1 MKNPIIER
9 TTKSVDK
16 INIVLNSIM
25 FYFLITNIVFLFYIY
40 TMNKIKT
47 FEQFVNENIQ
57 INEIFGI
64 PGTPTFKELWEKI
77 KGSLQKLSLTILSK
91 GLTCWDTLVTFVKG
105 MLDNAKS
112 LKEKYPV
119 VYRTIMI
126 TAVLLIIFFM
136 LTSAGVS
143 GQPIPP
149 EKINAAI
156 GLIEEIQKSGNY
168 ADKVDDSVFS
178 KSIAYL
184 MELKRGNT
192 IQVGEKSKEIAE
204 NAIKLIDDMIKTTKD
219 VKTTDVDKNETM
231 EVLLSLAEK
240 GAKYVSYNITTIT
253 DDAGNLKGEYITMGK
268 K

>member
-1 MKNPIIER
+1 
-9 TTKSVDK
+9 
-16 INIVLNSIM
+16 
-25 FYFLITNIVFLFYIY
+25 
-40 TMNKIKT
+40 MNNIKT
-47 FEQFVNENIQ
+47 FEQFVNENNQ

-77 KGSLQKLSLTILSK
+77 KGFLQNINDGVRNLSLTILSK
-91 GLTCWDTLVTFVKG
+91 GLTCWNTLVTFVEG
-105 MLDNAKS
+105 MLDKAKN

-119 VYRTIMI
+119 VYRTILI
-126 TAVLLIIFFM
+126 TALLLILFFM

-156 GLIEEIQKSGNY
+156 GLVEEIQKSGNY

-192 IQVGEKSKEIAE
+192 IQVGDQAKKIAE
-204 NAIKLIDDMIKTTKD
+204 NSIELIDDMIKTTKD

-240 GAKYVSYNITTIT
+240 GAKYVSYKITTYT
-253 DDAGNLKGEYITMGK
+253 DQAGNFKGEDISIGK

>member
-1 MKNPIIER
+1 
-9 TTKSVDK
+9 
-16 INIVLNSIM
+16 
-25 FYFLITNIVFLFYIY
+25 
-40 TMNKIKT
+40 MNKIKT
-47 FEQFVNENIQ
+47 FEQFVNENNQ

-77 KGSLQKLSLTILSK
+77 KGFLQKINDGVRDISLTILSK
-91 GLTCWDTLVTFVKG
+91 GLTCWNTLVTFVKG
-105 MLDNAKS
+105 MLDKAKS

-119 VYRTIMI
+119 IYRTIMI

-168 ADKVDDSVFS
+168 ADKVVDDSVFS

-219 VKTTDVDKNETM
+219 VKTTDDGKNETM

-240 GAKYVSYNITTIT
+240 GAKYVSYKITTVT

>member
-1 MKNPIIER
+1 
-9 TTKSVDK
+9 
-16 INIVLNSIM
+16 
-25 FYFLITNIVFLFYIY
+25 
-40 TMNKIKT
+40 MNKIKT
-47 FEQFVNENIQ
+47 FEQFVNENNQ

-77 KGSLQKLSLTILSK
+77 KGFLQKINDGVRDISLTILSK
-91 GLTCWDTLVTFVKG
+91 GLTCWNTLVTFVKG
-105 MLDNAKS
+105 MLDKAKS

-119 VYRTIMI
+119 IYRTIMI

-219 VKTTDVDKNETM
+219 VKTTDDGKNETM

-240 GAKYVSYNITTIT
+240 GAKYVSYKITTVT

>member
-1 MKNPIIER
+1 
-9 TTKSVDK
+9 
-16 INIVLNSIM
+16 
-25 FYFLITNIVFLFYIY
+25 
-40 TMNKIKT
+40 MNKIKT
-47 FEQFVNENIQ
+47 FEQFVNENNQ

-64 PGTPTFKELWEKI
+64 PGTPTFKEIWEKI
-77 KGSLQKLSLTILSK
+77 KGFLQIINDRVRDISLTILEK
-91 GLTCWDTLVTFVKG
+91 GLNCWNMLVTFVKG
-105 MLDNAKS
+105 MLDKAKS

-119 VYRTIMI
+119 IYRTIMI

-168 ADKVDDSVFS
+168 ADKVVDDSVFG

-219 VKTTDVDKNETM
+219 VKTTDDGKNETM

-240 GAKYVSYNITTIT
+240 GAKYVSYKITTVT

>member
-1 MKNPIIER
+1 
-9 TTKSVDK
+9 
-16 INIVLNSIM
+16 
-25 FYFLITNIVFLFYIY
+25 
-40 TMNKIKT
+40 
-47 FEQFVNENIQ
+47 
-57 INEIFGI
+57 
-64 PGTPTFKELWEKI
+64 
-77 KGSLQKLSLTILSK
+77 
-91 GLTCWDTLVTFVKG
+91 
-105 MLDNAKS
+105 
-112 LKEKYPV
+112 
-119 VYRTIMI
+119 
-126 TAVLLIIFFM
+126 M

-156 GLIEEIQKSGNY
+156 GLVEEIQKSGNY

-192 IQVGEKSKEIAE
+192 IQVGDQAKKIAE
-204 NAIKLIDDMIKTTKD
+204 NSIELIDDMIKTTKD

-240 GAKYVSYNITTIT
+240 GAKYVSYKITTYT
-253 DDAGNLKGEYITMGK
+253 DQAGNFKGEDISIGK